1 VSRYAF
7 IARER
12 HTWPVE
18 RMCRVLGVSV
28 SGFYDWLKRTPSQRA
43 QANTELTQRI
53 RVVHEQ
59 SRQTYGY
66 LRIHAQLHAEGVRVG
81 KHRVARLMRQ
91 AGLRPGSVKRRR
103 VTTQADERQA
113 VAPNVLAQNFHAQ
126 RPNQKWLVDITYI
139 ATREGWLY
147 LAGVLDVFSRRVVGW
162 SMSER
167 LDRSLPMNA
176 LKMAIQQRGLP
187 ELHHSDRGSQYT
199 SAAYLQLLKQ
209 VTVSMSH
216 TGHCYDNAMAESFW
230 GTLKTE
236 CADRVF
242 DTRAAARLALFD
254 YIECWYNRQRLHSAL
269 GYRSPVA
276 FEQAMSS

>member
-28 SGFYDWLKRTPSQRA
+28 SGFYDWLKRTPRQRA

-242 DTRAAARLALFD
+242 DTRAAARLAIFD

>member
-12 HTWPVE
+12 DTWPVE

-28 SGFYDWLKRTPSQRA
+28 SGFYDWLKRTPSRRA
-43 QANTELTQRI
+43 QANAELTKRI
-53 RVVHEQ
+53 RAAHEQ

-66 LRIHAQLHAEGVRVG
+66 PRIHARLRAEGVCVG

-91 AGLRPGSVKRRR
+91 AGLQPRTVRHRR
-103 VTTQADERQA
+103 VTTQADERHTA
-113 VAPNVLAQNFHAQ
+113 APNVLAQNFHAQ
-126 RPNQKWLVDITYI
+126 RPNQKWLADITYI

-167 LDRSLPMNA
+167 LDRSLPMKA
-176 LKMAIQQRGLP
+176 LTMAIQQRGLP

-199 SAAYLQLLKQ
+199 SAAYLQLLER

-216 TGHCYDNAMAESFW
+216 TGHCYDNAMKESFW

>member
-1 VSRYAF
+1 M
-7 IARER
+7 ARER

-242 DTRAAARLALFD
+242 DTRAAARLAIFD

>member
-242 DTRAAARLALFD
+242 DTRAAARLAIFD